1 MQPPPPPAPAPPAAP
16 PARTAGPSTFMPPKP
31 PAHRQLE
38 RMQPVAQPAP
48 TAPPPSFA
56 QQVLAPVPQQQL
68 MQAPPQQQ
76 NYWVQQQEEQ
86 ALADDSLEPAPPAD
100 PPLAGENVMNIV
112 MVGAECAPWSKT
124 GGLGD
129 VMGALP
135 KAFARRGHRV
145 MVVAPRYE
153 IYDDAWETGIRRL
166 FRVCNQDVE
175 VRGVHSCWCAGV
187 RGERGPGGAGV
198 GCGEGGVSIRKPW

>member
-1 MQPPPPPAPAPPAAP
+1 MEPPAPAP
-16 PARTAGPSTFMPPKP
+16 
-31 PAHRQLE
+31 
-38 RMQPVAQPAP
+38 
-48 TAPPPSFA
+48 
-56 QQVLAPVPQQQL
+56 QQTWQ
-68 MQAPPQQQ
+68 
-76 NYWVQQQEEQ
+76 QQQEEMM
-86 ALADDSLEPAPPAD
+86 ADDALEPGPPAE

-153 IYDDAWETGIRRL
+153 IYDDAWETGIRRI
-166 FRVCNQDVE
+166 FRVMNQDVE
-175 VRGVHSCWCAGV
+175 VSSGRQGWLPVQLFCCSTLAQSIMLRRVAAHSALLLAARAQNQQRSWHSECC
-187 RGERGPGGAGV
+187 
-198 GCGEGGVSIRKPW
+198 RKQWHSV

>member
-1 MQPPPPPAPAPPAAP
+1 MEPPAPE
-16 PARTAGPSTFMPPKP
+16 SYW
-31 PAHRQLE
+31 Q
-38 RMQPVAQPAP
+38 QQ
-48 TAPPPSFA
+48 
-56 QQVLAPVPQQQL
+56 QQVETEV
-68 MQAPPQQQ
+68 M
-76 NYWVQQQEEQ
+76 
-86 ALADDSLEPAPPAD
+86 ADDGLEPGPPEE

-175 VRGVHSCWCAGV
+175 VRAAVNRHCARCFGQQHGSGLATHASQPRCFQASADTLSALCV
-187 RGERGPGGAGV
+187 MYAVSENFYLACVVGPGI
-198 GCGEGGVSIRKPW
+198 CS